1 MAVTQMSAWHIP
13 DKSPEGND
21 MIEIFVDSSG
31 EKYKTN
37 IFCIDTKTGQV
48 YARKGKGLE
57 LIPEQCSTRP
67 IVGTQSMHTT
77 PVQGARDQPT
87 EVKTPQGSGLR
98 RPLAESTGRGLRP
111 DISDL
116 GESYEQPGI
125 ETGGFVMTTQAS
137 PGEFT
142 IGGTSR
148 LRPTPSYTGQFSDT
162 FGQDKL
168 SDDSISMETGMTM
181 QSHIEQNL
189 RKVARQVVAGVMG
202 SALEELEQE
211 EESIRTTVPE
221 TPPQSQRQESGQ
233 SPRLMPN
240 ITIPKTTAPSPLS
253 RKVVTQEQMLRVS
266 FLRGEIVRLFE
277 EKVLIK

>member
-1 MAVTQMSAWHIP
+1 
-13 DKSPEGND
+13 
-21 MIEIFVDSSG
+21 MIEIFVDSWR

-37 IFCIDTKTGQV
+37 IFCIDVKMGQV
-48 YARKGKGLE
+48 YARKGKELE

-87 EVKTPQGSGLR
+87 EVRTPQGSGLR
-98 RPLAESTGRGLRP
+98 RPLAESTGWGLRP
-111 DISDL
+111 NISKL

-142 IGGTSR
+142 FGGTSR

-162 FGQDKL
+162 FGQEEL
-168 SDDSISMETGMTM
+168 SDDSISIETGMTM

-189 RKVARQVVAGVMG
+189 RKVARQVVADVMG
-202 SALEELEQE
+202 SALEELGQE
-211 EESIRTTVPE
+211 EESERTTVLE

-233 SPRLMPN
+233 SPKIMAN
-240 ITIPKTTAPSPLS
+240 VTVPKTTATSLS
-253 RKVVTQEQMLRVS
+253 TSKVIT
-266 FLRGEIVRLFE
+266 
-277 EKVLIK
+277 